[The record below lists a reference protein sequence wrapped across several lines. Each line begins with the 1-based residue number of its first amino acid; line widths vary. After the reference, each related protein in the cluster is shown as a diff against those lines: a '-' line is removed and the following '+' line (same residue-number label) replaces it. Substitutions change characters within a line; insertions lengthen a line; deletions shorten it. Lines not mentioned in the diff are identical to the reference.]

1 MAQIGEQR
9 EFESWVKA
17 LKEHKLTPEQIA
29 LLQEMVDK
37 GKASDLARAAQLL
50 DWHES
55 VVNPTEH
62 LYGF

>member
-17 LKEHKLTPEQIA
+17 LKENILKPEQLA
-29 LLQEMVDK
+29 VLQEMVDK
-37 GKASDLARAAQLL
+37 GKAADLARAAQLL

-62 LYGF
+62 FYGF